1 LKVSLLH
8 NESAGYSV
16 KLDEIRNAI
25 ERKGHEILTVIEKH
39 EDRDELLDPASE
51 LIVVAG
57 GDGTIASAV
66 RVMAP
71 QPERLPLAILPIGTA
86 NNIATSLGIVGSL
99 TELVGRWESARR
111 VPLDAGLVSGSW
123 GRKYFIEGVGCG
135 LVPAGIQTVQAS
147 RADRHGDPPDKVER
161 AQALFRETLEG
172 LRPQPLSVAFDST
185 TLTGEFLLL
194 EVLNVRSVGP
204 NLVLSPDASPSDGYL
219 TVVMASESDR
229 EELDDYL
236 RRLPEAADARLHL
249 PVHKARSVEIEG
261 VETLHVDDRV
271 TSLTGHTT
279 LRAEVARGV
288 LEVLV

>member
-1 LKVSLLH
+1 LRVSLLH

-16 KLDEIRNAI
+16 KLDEIRSAI

-39 EDRDELLDPASE
+39 EDRDELLDPRSE

-66 RVMAP
+66 RVMAD
-71 QPERLPLAILPIGTA
+71 QPEQPPLAILPIGTA
-86 NNIATSLGIVGSL
+86 NNIATSLGIAGSL

-111 VPLDAGLVSGSW
+111 VNLDAGLVSGSW
-123 GRKYFIEGVGCG
+123 GRKYFIEAVGCG

-161 AQALFRETLEG
+161 AQALFRETLER
-172 LRPQPLSVAFDST
+172 LRPQPLSIAFDGT

-194 EVLNVRSVGP
+194 EVLNIRSVGP

-219 TVVMASESDR
+219 TVVVASENDR

-236 RRLPEAADARLHL
+236 RRVPGAADVRLHL

-261 VETLHVDDRV
+261 VDTLHVDDRV
-271 TSLTGHTT
+271 TTLTGHST
-279 LRAEVARGV
+279 LRAEIAQGV